1 MSAIISQPESDGPM
15 AQPPRSQVP
24 LLEILRAY
32 LRVGLTAFGMAVLQ
46 EVKALVLKRQW
57 LTEEE
62 MNEGL
67 ALVQLYPGP
76 IMVDFTA
83 YVGYK
88 LRGVPGAILATA
100 GFILPS
106 SILMVFLSALY
117 FAAASLTWVP
127 VLFLGLE
134 SLVVG
139 VIFNVTLDLGSRNI
153 QGRVHAFI
161 ALVAFAGMLFKVNAV
176 LIVLVA
182 LGIGAAVIRPKGG
195 PRKEETPAQTQAK
208 ARGMPGRSQSLAPVS
223 RKQWAAIAGVIA
235 MVLLGVAFAW
245 SLGSEVGA
253 MGLTLFKLGTVAFGS
268 GFTILP
274 LIQAEVVDVH
284 HWLTINEFADGIA
297 LGQVTP
303 GPILITATF
312 IGYKLGGVL
321 GAALATFAIFS
332 PSFAMTL
339 VFSEVF
345 VRVRDLAIV
354 RGALAGVLAA
364 FVGML
369 GVVILQLGGVAL
381 TTPATLALAASAFVA
396 VRWFKLDI
404 VWIFVGGLAI
414 WGAMLILGAT

>member
-1 MSAIISQPESDGPM
+1 MNAATLQSASDGPTT
-15 AQPPRSQVP
+15 QPSRPQVP
-24 LLEILRAY
+24 LLAILRAY

-46 EVKALVLKRQW
+46 EVKALVMKKQW

-88 LRGVPGAILATA
+88 LRGVPGAILATT
-100 GFILPS
+100 GFVLPS
-106 SILMVFLSALY
+106 FFLMLFLSALY
-117 FAAASLTWVP
+117 FAAGSLPWVP

-153 QGRVHAFI
+153 QTRVYAFI
-161 ALVAFAGMLFKVNAV
+161 ALVAFAAMLFKANAV

-182 LGIGAAVIRPKGG
+182 LGLGAALIRPTAGSRKG
-195 PRKEETPAQTQAK
+195 ETRPQTQVGAK
-208 ARGMPGRSQSLAPVS
+208 GMPGRSPSVAPVS
-223 RKQWAAIAGVIA
+223 RRRWAAIAGVIA
-235 MVLLGVAFAW
+235 MVLVGVAFAW

-274 LIQAEVVDVH
+274 LIQAEIVDVH
-284 HWLTINEFADGIA
+284 HWLTMNEFADGIA

-321 GAALATFAIFS
+321 GAALATFAIFA

-345 VRVRDLAIV
+345 VRLRNLVIV

-381 TTPATLALAASAFVA
+381 TTPATMALAASAFVA

-404 VWIFVGGLAI
+404 VWVFAGGLAL
-414 WGAMLILGAT
+414 WGAMLILGVA